1 MRRVIAL
8 AGAIA
13 VSSVTIPAGVVA
25 QEGGDLAQVIT
36 WEVAPGDAAAFVEG
50 IEGIVAAAKKIQLS
64 PDYAW
69 TFWQDDLYQYKLVFP
84 IAAMSYFDDP
94 QQWMAQFMG
103 TDAEADLMA
112 AFETLNGVDSRV
124 LSDAV
129 YEEVADWS
137 RMMDGMGEQMP
148 GLVHLDE
155 FWLKGGVEEE
165 FGDLVK
171 EVFALYDE
179 IGVPY
184 PTIGHRPRI
193 GGNGQIIFVT
203 VVDSREN
210 YYGANSAMTLLQ
222 EAGKVEAWSALISR
236 FNGLITA
243 GKHYDSDFLP
253 SMSYIPAPMEGVEG
267 G

>member
-13 VSSVTIPAGVVA
+13 VSSVTTPAGVAA

-36 WEVAPGDAAAFVEG
+36 WEVDPGDASAFVEG
-50 IEGIVAAAKKIQLS
+50 IEGIVAAAKKIGLS
-64 PDYAW
+64 SDYGW

-103 TDAEADLMA
+103 TEAEADLMA
-112 AFETLNGVDSRV
+112 AFEKLNGVDSRV

-129 YEEVADWS
+129 FEEVLDWS
-137 RMMDGMGEQMP
+137 RMMDDMGEQMP
-148 GLVHLDE
+148 GLVHIDE

-165 FGDLVK
+165 FGGLVT
-171 EVFALYDE
+171 ELYTLYDE

-184 PTIGHRPRI
+184 STIGHRPRI
-193 GGNGQIIFVT
+193 GSTGQIVFVT
-203 VVDSREN
+203 LVDSREN
-210 YYGANSAMTLLQ
+210 YYGANSAMGLLQ
-222 EAGKVEAWSALISR
+222 KAGKVDEWSALVAQ
-236 FNGLITA
+236 FNGMITA

-253 SMSYIPAPMEGVEG
+253 NMSYMGPEMGMSEGN
-267 G
+267 

>member
-13 VSSVTIPAGVVA
+13 VSSVTNPAGVVA

-50 IEGIVAAAKKIQLS
+50 IEGIVAAAKKIGLS
-64 PDYAW
+64 ADYAW

-103 TDAEADLMA
+103 TEAEADLMA

-129 YEEVADWS
+129 YEEVLDWS
-137 RMMDGMGEQMP
+137 RMTDDMGEQMP

-155 FWLKGGVEEE
+155 FWLKGGVEDE
-165 FGDLVK
+165 FGALVN

-184 PTIGHRPRI
+184 PTIGHRTRI
-193 GGNGQIIFVT
+193 GGTGEVVFVT
-203 VVDSREN
+203 LVDSREN
-210 YYGANSAMTLLQ
+210 YYGANNAMSLLQ
-222 EAGKVEAWSALISR
+222 EAGKVDAWTALISK
-236 FNGLITA
+236 FNGMITA

-253 SMSYIPAPMEGVEG
+253 SMSYMGPETGMSEGN
-267 G
+267 